1 MSEEVPVILVA
12 DDDPDM
18 LALVT
23 RHLRGMKCKVVEA
36 SDGEMA
42 FALAKKELPDLM
54 ILDVMMPGRSGWEV
68 CKAVRE
74 DDDFKDTGV
83 IVLTGIGETLNSLTS
98 PLYGADENID
108 KPFEFPELDFKIRK
122 VLSDKRRG
130 KKERVEGKE
139 GKEGGGGKK
148 SKGKAAKSAG

>member
-23 RHLRGMKCKVVEA
+23 RHLRTMKCKVVEA

-42 FALAKKELPDLM
+42 LAMAKKELPDLM
-54 ILDVMMPGRSGWEV
+54 ILDVMMPGKSGWEV

-74 DDDFKDTGV
+74 DDTFRDTGV

-108 KPFEFPELDFKIRK
+108 KPFEFPELDFKIKK
-122 VLSDKRRG
+122 VLSDRRRG
-130 KKERVEGKE
+130 KKERGEKKG
-139 GKEGGGGKK
+139 K
-148 SKGKAAKSAG
+148 SKASKSV

>member
-23 RHLRGMKCKVVEA
+23 RHLRSMKCKVVEA

-122 VLSDKRRG
+122 VLSDKRRA
-130 KKERVEGKE
+130 KKERTEGSE
-139 GKEGGGGKK
+139 KK
-148 SKGKAAKSAG
+148 KTKGKAAKSV

>member
-1 MSEEVPVILVA
+1 MSDETPTILVA

-23 RHLRGMKCKVVEA
+23 RHLRTMKCEVFEA
-36 SDGEMA
+36 SDGEA
-42 FALAKKELPDLM
+42 ALELARKERPDLM

-74 DDDFKDTGV
+74 DDELADTAV
-83 IVLTGIGETLNSLTS
+83 IVLTGIGEQLNSLTS
-98 PLYGADENID
+98 PLYGADASID

-122 VLSDKRRG
+122 VLSDRRRA
-130 KKERVEGKE
+130 KKTGPEK
-139 GKEGGGGKK
+139 KPSPAK
-148 SKGKAAKSAG
+148 SKAVKTV

>member
-18 LALVT
+18 LALVS
-23 RHLRGMKCKVVEA
+23 RHLRSLKCKVVEA

-42 FALAKKELPDLM
+42 LAMAKKELPDLM
-54 ILDVMMPGRSGWEV
+54 ILDVMMPGKSGWEV

-74 DDDFKDTGV
+74 DDDFRDTAV

-98 PLYGADENID
+98 PLYGADESID
-108 KPFEFPELDFKIRK
+108 KPFEFPELDFKIKK
-122 VLSDKRRG
+122 VLSDKRRA
-130 KKERVEGKE
+130 KKERTE
-139 GKEGGGGKK
+139 KK
-148 SKGKAAKSAG
+148 PSKAKSSGKSA

>member
-1 MSEEVPVILVA
+1 MSDETPTILVA

-23 RHLRGMKCKVVEA
+23 RHLRTMKCEVFEA
-36 SDGEMA
+36 SDGET
-42 FALAKKELPDLM
+42 ALELARKERPDLM

-74 DDDFKDTGV
+74 DDELADTAV
-83 IVLTGIGETLNSLTS
+83 IVLTGIGEQLNSLTS
-98 PLYGADENID
+98 PLYGADASID

-122 VLSDKRRG
+122 VLSDRRRA
-130 KKERVEGKE
+130 KKAGSE
-139 GKEGGGGKK
+139 KK
-148 SKGKAAKSAG
+148 PSPAQSKAVKTV

>member
-23 RHLRGMKCKVVEA
+23 RHLRTLKCRVVEA

-42 FALAKKELPDLM
+42 LAMARKELPDLM
-54 ILDVMMPGRSGWEV
+54 ILDVMMPGKSGWEV

-74 DDDFKDTGV
+74 DDIFRDTGV

-122 VLSDKRRG
+122 VLSDRRRG
-130 KKERVEGKE
+130 KKERSEAAP
-139 GKEGGGGKK
+139 GKK
-148 SKGKAAKSAG
+148 GKSKASKAV

>member
-1 MSEEVPVILVA
+1 MSDETPVILVA

-23 RHLRGMKCKVVEA
+23 RHLRTMKCKVHEA

-42 FALAKKELPDLM
+42 LAIGRKELPDLF
-54 ILDVMMPGRSGWEV
+54 ILDVMMPGKSGWEV
-68 CKAVRE
+68 CKAIRE
-74 DDDFKDTGV
+74 DESLRDAGV

-122 VLSDKRRG
+122 VLSDKRRA
-130 KKERVEGKE
+130 KKERIEGKE
-139 GKEGGGGKK
+139 KK
-148 SKGKAAKSAG
+148 ASKAKPAKSV

>member
-23 RHLRGMKCKVVEA
+23 RHLKTMKCKVVEA

-42 FALAKKELPDLM
+42 LELARKEVPDLL
-54 ILDVMMPGRSGWEV
+54 ILDVMMPGKSGWEV

-74 DDDFKDTGV
+74 DDDLKDAAV
-83 IVLTGIGETLNSLTS
+83 IVLTGIGEQLNSLTS
-98 PLYGADENID
+98 PLYGADACID

-122 VLSDKRRG
+122 TLSDRRRK
-130 KKERVEGKE
+130 KKERLSSKPS
-139 GKEGGGGKK
+139 K
-148 SKGKAAKSAG
+148 SKAAKTV

>member
-1 MSEEVPVILVA
+1 MLEDVPVILVA

-23 RHLRGMKCKVVEA
+23 RHLRTMKCKIVEA

-42 FALAKKELPDLM
+42 LALAHKELPELM
-54 ILDVMMPGRSGWEV
+54 ILDVMMPGKSGWEV

-74 DDDFKDTGV
+74 DESLKDTGV
-83 IVLTGIGETLNSLTS
+83 IMLTGIGETLNAMTS

-108 KPFEFPELDFKIRK
+108 KPFEFPELDFKIKK
-122 VLSDKRRG
+122 VLSERRRA
-130 KKERVEGKE
+130 KKERAEAA
-139 GKEGGGGKK
+139 GKK
-148 SKGKAAKSAG
+148 PKAKSGSKSA

>member
-1 MSEEVPVILVA
+1 MSDETPTILVA

-23 RHLRGMKCKVVEA
+23 RHLRTMKCEVFEA
-36 SDGEMA
+36 SDGET
-42 FALAKKELPDLM
+42 ALELARKERPDLM

-74 DDDFKDTGV
+74 DGELADTAV
-83 IVLTGIGETLNSLTS
+83 IVLTGIGEQLNSLTS
-98 PLYGADENID
+98 PLYGADASID

-122 VLSDKRRG
+122 VLSDRRRA
-130 KKERVEGKE
+130 KKAGSE
-139 GKEGGGGKK
+139 KK
-148 SKGKAAKSAG
+148 PSPAQSKAVKTV

>member
-23 RHLRGMKCKVVEA
+23 RHLKTMKCRVVEA

-42 FALAKKELPDLM
+42 LELALKEKPDLL
-54 ILDVMMPGRSGWEV
+54 ILDVMMPGKSGWEV
-68 CKAVRE
+68 CKAVRDE
-74 DDDFKDTGV
+74 DELRDAAV
-83 IVLTGIGETLNSLTS
+83 IVLTGIGEQLNSLTS
-98 PLYGADENID
+98 PLYGADACID

-122 VLSDKRRG
+122 VLSDRRRK
-130 KKERVEGKE
+130 KKERPSTTTPKA
-139 GKEGGGGKK
+139 KP
-148 SKGKAAKSAG
+148 KAAKTV

>member
-1 MSEEVPVILVA
+1 MSDETPVILVA

-23 RHLRGMKCKVVEA
+23 RHLRTMKCKVHEA

-42 FALAKKELPDLM
+42 LAIGRKELPDLF
-54 ILDVMMPGRSGWEV
+54 ILDVMMPGKSGWEV
-68 CKAVRE
+68 CKAIRE
-74 DDDFKDTGV
+74 EDAFRDAGV

-98 PLYGADENID
+98 PLYGADECID

-122 VLSDKRRG
+122 VLSDKRRA
-130 KKERVEGKE
+130 KKERSEGKE
-139 GKEGGGGKK
+139 KK
-148 SKGKAAKSAG
+148 AGKAKASKSV

>member
-23 RHLRGMKCKVVEA
+23 RHLKGLKCRVVEA

-42 FALAKKELPDLM
+42 LELARKERPDLL
-54 ILDVMMPGRSGWEV
+54 ILDVMMPGKSGWEV
-68 CKAVRE
+68 CKAIRE
-74 DDDFKDTGV
+74 DDDLKDAAV
-83 IVLTGIGETLNSLTS
+83 IVLTGIGEQLNSLTS
-98 PLYGADENID
+98 PLYGADACID

-122 VLSDKRRG
+122 TLSDRRRK
-130 KKERVEGKE
+130 KKEKDERPSASPSGKSA
-139 GKEGGGGKK
+139 KA
-148 SKGKAAKSAG
+148 KAAKTV

>member
-1 MSEEVPVILVA
+1 MSDEVPLILVA

-23 RHLRGMKCKVVEA
+23 RHLRGMKCKIVEA
-36 SDGEMA
+36 CDGEA
-42 FALAKKELPDLM
+42 ALELARKELPDLM

-74 DDDFKDTGV
+74 DDALSDTAV
-83 IVLTGIGETLNSLTS
+83 IVLTGIGEQLNSMTS
-98 PLYGADENID
+98 PLYGADASID

-122 VLSDKRRG
+122 VLSDRR
-130 KKERVEGKE
+130 RAR
-139 GKEGGGGKK
+139 K
-148 SKGKAAKSAG
+148 SKSDRGAKGKPAKTV

>member
-23 RHLRGMKCKVVEA
+23 RHLKTMKCKVVEA

-42 FALAKKELPDLM
+42 LELARKEVPDLL
-54 ILDVMMPGRSGWEV
+54 ILDVMMPGKSGWEV

-74 DDDFKDTGV
+74 DDELKDAAV
-83 IVLTGIGETLNSLTS
+83 IVLTGIGEQLNSLTS
-98 PLYGADENID
+98 PLYGADACID

-122 VLSDKRRG
+122 TLSDRRRK
-130 KKERVEGKE
+130 KKERASTKPS
-139 GKEGGGGKK
+139 K
-148 SKGKAAKSAG
+148 SKASKTV